1 MLAMISK
8 HLFMANGGV
17 KKEEIQCT
25 TFFMT
30 ARIAL
35 IGGIF
40 RLTGLRS
47 RSSHRWFES
56 KDNRSRKKA
65 SCQPLSQTA
74 LSQLGG
80 TRREILAAI
89 FTSK

>member
-1 MLAMISK
+1 MLAVISK
-8 HLFMANGGV
+8 HLFKANGGV

-25 TFFMT
+25 TFFMI
-30 ARIAL
+30 ARIAM
-35 IGGIF
+35 IGGIV

-47 RSSHRWFES
+47 RSSHRRFES
-56 KDNRSRKKA
+56 KDHQSRKKA

-80 TRREILAAI
+80 TCREILAAI
-89 FTSK
+89 FSSK